1 MERAAIAVIIPNWNR
16 PGDTITCLRSLAAGS
31 YAGWHAIV
39 VDNASTDDSVAAI
52 GAAFPA
58 AEILVNE
65 QNVGFAGGVNV
76 GIARA
81 RAAGFPYLLLL
92 NNDTQVAPDALGAL
106 LTVAESDPRAGILS
120 PLIYYADGARIWFA
134 GAYRR
139 RRLPGISLP
148 WYRRHHSF
156 LPRPFSI
163 DYATGCAMLIRT
175 ELVEQVGG
183 LDSGYFM
190 YWEDL
195 DLCERARRAGWRLL
209 LVPSATVNHRVSAST
224 GENAPAKWYYLAYYM
239 PTFYRRYYRR
249 PVAAM
254 LSYAAWILA
263 RETVRGNW
271 RVIGPYLTGFR
282 DGFFAQKRG
291 L

>member
-1 MERAAIAVIIPNWNR
+1 MERPTVAVIIPNWNR

-31 YAGWHAIV
+31 YMGWHAIV

-65 QNVGFAGGVNV
+65 KNLGFAGGVNA

-81 RAAGFPYLLLL
+81 RAEGFPYLLLL
-92 NNDTQVAPDALGAL
+92 NNDTELGPDAVGAL
-106 LTVAESDPRAGILS
+106 LAAAESDPRVGILS
-120 PLIYYADGARIWFA
+120 PLIYYADGGRIWFA
-134 GAYRR
+134 GGYRR
-139 RRLPGISLP
+139 RWLPGISLP
-148 WYRRHHSF
+148 WYRRRHSF
-156 LPRPFSI
+156 PPHPFSV
-163 DYATGCAMLIRT
+163 DYVTGCAMLVRT
-175 ELVEQVGG
+175 EAVDRIGA
-183 LDSGYFM
+183 LDTEYFM

-195 DLCERARRAGWRLL
+195 DLCERARRAGWRIL
-209 LVPSATVNHRVSAST
+209 LVPTATVNHCVSAST

-249 PVAAM
+249 PVGAM
-254 LSYAAWILA
+254 LAYALWVLA
-263 RETVRGNW
+263 REMARRNW
-271 RVIGPYLTGFR
+271 RVIGPYLKGFR